1 MPLEKFSIKGTSV
14 IKNAECDKVSDLMV
28 IAGPNGVGKST
39 LVETIVRLLRGENP
53 TNCNIT
59 KSGTPQPVY
68 IPPHRAP
75 VPVSFHK
82 SIPYTTPNRTFRE
95 TLSLNSHSFNSP
107 VGGTSQFL
115 RIGAARDR
123 YNPDFAPYFEVKNK
137 LARYES
143 QFSDTLTQIY
153 KKKKE
158 IPKNSMPD
166 IYQPIRKVVKFLLPG
181 ITFNNV
187 VMDGDIYKVNF
198 LNRLGETV
206 EFDQLSSGEKDVL
219 AMLFS
224 LIEKQVENIL
234 AKAKEEQLP
243 NDDIV
248 ILIDTPEANLHPSLQ
263 NLFLR
268 YVRKSIK
275 DAKKRG
281 ENIQFILCTHSPI
294 MINSALPSELF
305 LMNFPDQTDNQLLE
319 TKSWDLHKLQ
329 SYLGRLGLSALTFG
343 KPILLVEGKHDV
355 EILQLL
361 FPELEEKFVLY
372 HLGGKER
379 VRNFIDAFNQLINDL
394 NSRGLKIFGILDK
407 DRENT
412 LSSKSQETQNSL
424 LTLPV
429 TCMENLLLDSSIL
442 YESVNVLAGNSKLIQ
457 LGITSSSDID
467 QLKNTI
473 INEQEFFREELKV
486 RINEE
491 LTIHVGVDDLT
502 SISSQE
508 VEKRIDEV
516 TTKRKQRVTTLITAQ
531 ESNIKQFITNNN
543 FGELNGKILL
553 NHISQKF
560 GLKRETMARDVA
572 NRMQE
577 NNVVPKKIVD
587 IVEKLNNSL

>member
-14 IKNAECDKVSDLMV
+14 IKNVECDKVSDLMV

-39 LVETIVRLLRGENP
+39 LVETIARLLRGENP

-82 SIPYTTPNRTFRE
+82 SIPYTTPNRTFRQ

-107 VGGTSQFL
+107 VGGAPQFL

-166 IYQPIRKVVKFLLPG
+166 IYQPIRKVVKFVLPG

-234 AKAKEEQLP
+234 AKVKEEQLP

-281 ENIQFILCTHSPI
+281 ENIQFILATHSPI

-305 LMNFPDQTDNQLLE
+305 LMNYPDQTDNQLLE

-429 TCMENLLLDSSIL
+429 TCMENLLLDSTIL

-560 GLKRETMARDVA
+560 GLKRETLARDVA

>member
-39 LVETIVRLLRGENP
+39 LVETIAMMLRGESP

-59 KSGTPQPVY
+59 KSGSPQPVY
-68 IPPHRAP
+68 ISPHRAP
-75 VPVSFHK
+75 VPINFHK
-82 SIPYTTPNRTFRE
+82 SIPYTTPDRKFRE

-107 VGGTSQFL
+107 VGGAPQFL
-115 RIGAARDR
+115 RIGGARNR

-158 IPKNSMPD
+158 IGKNSMPD
-166 IYQPIRKVVKFLLPG
+166 IYQPIREVVKFLLPG
-181 ITFNNV
+181 IKFNNI
-187 VMDGDIYKVNF
+187 VMEGDIYKVNF
-198 LNRLGETV
+198 LNRMGETV

-268 YVRKSIK
+268 YVRKSIRE
-275 DAKKRG
+275 AKKKG
-281 ENIQFILCTHSPI
+281 DNIQFILTTHSPI
-294 MINSALPSELF
+294 LINSAIPSELF
-305 LMNFPDQTDNQLLE
+305 LMNFSDQSDNQLLE

-329 SYLGRLGLSALTFG
+329 SYLGKLGLSALTYG
-343 KPILLVEGKHDV
+343 KPILLVEGKDDE

-361 FPELEEKFVLY
+361 YPELEEKFVIY

-379 VRNFIDAFNQLINDL
+379 VRNFIDAFNQLIYDL

-407 DRENT
+407 DRENILAT
-412 LSSKSQETQNSL
+412 KSQETRNSL
-424 LTLPV
+424 FTLPV

-560 GLKRETMARDVA
+560 GLKRETLARDVA